1 MEPPTPQPAGA
12 TAATPSRPSTPTGD
26 EARIYDRGY
35 RRYDG
40 ERTGLTGAQR
50 SLVRH
55 SLRHALGLGR
65 ATRYKVIPVLVVL
78 MAYVPATVFVG
89 AAALIP
95 INTEDFLPTYA
106 EYYGFV
112 AATIYLLA
120 GFVSPEL
127 LCSDRRTGL
136 LGVYLAA
143 PLTRPTYLLGKG
155 IAVLLLLLLVTLGP
169 PLLMLVAFSLQNMG
183 PDGFVEWIEVFGQ
196 IVVSSLVMGV
206 MYTAISLAV
215 AATTDRITVATATT
229 MALIPGS
236 GIITDIMA
244 NEAGL
249 DPSIRLANLLF
260 LPRALIFRIHDESGG
275 WPAVD
280 NPTWTLWLA
289 WAAWTVGSLAWVW
302 YRYRRLLVRR

>member
-1 MEPPTPQPAGA
+1 MEPLTPQTA
-12 TAATPSRPSTPTGD
+12 TAATLPGVD

-40 ERTGLTGAQR
+40 DRTGIAGAQR

-95 INTEDFLPTYA
+95 INTEDFLPNYA

-143 PLTRPTYLLGKG
+143 PLTRPTYLIGKA

-169 PLLMLVAFSLQNMG
+169 PLLMLIAFSLQNMG

-196 IVVSSLVMGV
+196 IIVSSLVLGV
-206 MYTAISLAV
+206 MYTALSLAV

-236 GIITDIMA
+236 GIITDIMTT
-244 NEAGL
+244 EAGI
-249 DPSIRLANLLF
+249 DPNVRLANLLF
-260 LPRALIFRIHDESGG
+260 LPRALIFRIHDVSGG
-275 WPAVD
+275 WSSVE

-289 WAAWTVGSLAWVW
+289 WAAWTLGSIAWVW